1 MKDLYFKY
9 RQSILSVIFHLMMI
23 IVAAITLLPFFWMIS
38 ASFMQTGE
46 ASLFPPR
53 FIPSKATFDQYL
65 FLFQRMNLGRAF
77 LNSMILAISVT
88 IVSLIVNSMA
98 GFAFAKFAFRGK
110 RPLFVFLLSSMIIPG
125 QVTMLPVFFLLNKL
139 GLLNTYFGIIFP
151 GMASIFA
158 IFLINQYLKGIPDSL
173 LEAAR
178 IDGAGD
184 FAVYWRIIL
193 PLAKPVLVT
202 LALFTFMG
210 TWNDF
215 LWPLIVMTREDMYTL
230 PVALAN
236 LLGEHAP
243 DPELMMAGSVI
254 TVLPVLVVFMV
265 LQRYYIQG
273 ILIGGIKE

>member
-1 MKDLYFKY
+1 MRQLYIRVRKKII
-9 RQSILSVIFHLMMI
+9 SIGLHFVML
-23 IVAAITLLPFFWMIS
+23 IVSAITLLPFLWMLS
-38 ASFMQTGE
+38 ASFMSTGE
-46 ASLFPPR
+46 ASSFPPR
-53 FIPSKATFDQYL
+53 FIPQHFTFDQYL

-77 LNSMILAISVT
+77 ANSLILAVSVT
-88 IVSLIVNSMA
+88 VVSLIVNSLA
-98 GFAFAKFAFRGK
+98 GFAFSKFSFRGK
-110 RPLFVFLLSSMIIPG
+110 RPIFVFLLSSMIIPG
-125 QVTMLPVFFLLNKL
+125 QVTMLPVFLLLNKL

-158 IFLINQYLKGIPDSL
+158 IFLINQYLKSIPDSL
-173 LEAAR
+173 IEAAR
-178 IDGAGD
+178 IDGASN
-184 FAVYWRIIL
+184 FSIYWRIVV

-215 LWPLIVMTREDMYTL
+215 LWPLIVMTKEEMYTL
-230 PVALAN
+230 PVALNN

-254 TVLPVLVVFMV
+254 TIMPVLIVFMF

-273 ILIGGIKE
+273 ILIGGVKE

>member
-9 RQSILSVIFHLMMI
+9 RQSVLSAIFHLMMI

-215 LWPLIVMTREDMYTL
+215 LWPLIVMTREEMYTL

-265 LQRYYIQG
+265 LQR
-273 ILIGGIKE
+273 